1 MFLSFKKCFVYVV
14 VHFMKPIKTVTTFY
28 HTFILILC
36 IVIEHSSTLANDIY
50 CLGFDCLTV
59 FSVHFGNVI
68 ILPFSKQL
76 LRSVQA
82 ETYFFYSLSCSSKA
96 YAIFP

>member
-1 MFLSFKKCFVYVV
+1 MFLSFKKCFLYVV

-50 CLGFDCLTV
+50 CLGFDCLT
-59 FSVHFGNVI
+59 
-68 ILPFSKQL
+68 
-76 LRSVQA
+76 
-82 ETYFFYSLSCSSKA
+82 
-96 YAIFP
+96 